1 MNNSDILLFET
12 KDSSIVLPVRMTGD
26 TVWLN
31 RSQMAELF
39 ERDVKTIG
47 KHINNALREE
57 VDSSTVAK
65 FATVQEEGNRSVTRE
80 IEYYNLD
87 MIISVGY
94 RVKSNRGVEF
104 RRWANHVL
112 RQYILQ
118 GYAVNERRIN
128 QLGEVVRLMK
138 RTQDSLGSRQVLSVI
153 ERYSAALNLLDAYD
167 HQSLQRPTGT
177 NTVYVLSYEECRSVI
192 DRMRFGD
199 ESELFG
205 KEKDYSFKGSI
216 GNIYQSFGGQEIY
229 PTLEEKAANLLY
241 FVTKNHSFFDGNK
254 RIAATIFLYFLDC
267 NGILY
272 DEQGNKL
279 LDDHTLVAL
288 TIMIAE
294 SRPEEKEM
302 MISVIMNCISEAG
315 KI

>member
-1 MNNSDILLFET
+1 MNNSDIVLFET
-12 KDSSIVLPVRMTGD
+12 KDSSVVLPVRMTGD

-39 ERDVKTIG
+39 KRDVKTIG
-47 KHINNALREE
+47 KHISNALREE
-57 VDSSTVAK
+57 VDFSTVAK

-104 RRWANHVL
+104 RKWANRVL

-128 QLGEVVRLMK
+128 QLGEMVRLMK
-138 RTQDSLGSRQVLSVI
+138 RTQDSLDSKQVLSVI
-153 ERYSAALNLLDAYD
+153 ERYSTALNLLDAYD
-167 HQSLQRPTGT
+167 HQSLKKPNGKDTA
-177 NTVYVLSYEECRSVI
+177 YVLNYEECRTVI

-205 KEKDYSFKGSI
+205 KEKDDSFKGSI
-216 GNIYQSFGGQEIY
+216 GNIYQSFGG
-229 PTLEEKAANLLY
+229 
-241 FVTKNHSFFDGNK
+241 
-254 RIAATIFLYFLDC
+254 
-267 NGILY
+267 
-272 DEQGNKL
+272 
-279 LDDHTLVAL
+279 
-288 TIMIAE
+288 
-294 SRPEEKEM
+294 
-302 MISVIMNCISEAG
+302 
-315 KI
+315 

>member
-1 MNNSDILLFET
+1 MNNSDIVLFET
-12 KDSSIVLPVRMTGD
+12 KDSSIILPVRMTGD

-57 VDSSTVAK
+57 VDRSVVAK
-65 FATVQEEGNRSVTRE
+65 FATTAADGKTYQM
-80 IEYYNLD
+80 EYYNLD

-94 RVKSNRGVEF
+94 RVKSYRGVEF

-138 RTQDSLGSRQVLSVI
+138 RTRDSLDSRQVLSVI
-153 ERYSAALNLLDAYD
+153 ERYSTALNLLDAYD

-177 NTVYVLSYEECRSVI
+177 NAVYVLSYEECRSVI

-205 KEKDYSFKGSI
+205 KEKDDSFIRKYWKYLSVFRRAGDLSDVRRKGSK
-216 GNIYQSFGGQEIY
+216 SSLFCD
-229 PTLEEKAANLLY
+229 K
-241 FVTKNHSFFDGNK
+241 
-254 RIAATIFLYFLDC
+254 
-267 NGILY
+267 
-272 DEQGNKL
+272 
-279 LDDHTLVAL
+279 
-288 TIMIAE
+288 E
-294 SRPEEKEM
+294 SQLF
-302 MISVIMNCISEAG
+302 
-315 KI
+315 

>member
-1 MNNSDILLFET
+1 MNKSDIVLFET
-12 KDSSIVLPVRMTGD
+12 KDSSIILPVRMTGD

-47 KHINNALREE
+47 KHISNALREE

-104 RRWANHVL
+104 RKWANRVL

-138 RTQDSLGSRQVLSVI
+138 CTQDSLDSKQVLSVI
-153 ERYSAALNLLDAYD
+153 ERYSTALNMLDAYD
-167 HQSLQRPTGT
+167 HQSLQRPKGSDAA
-177 NTVYVLSYEECRSVI
+177 YILSYEECRSVI
-192 DRMRFGD
+192 DRMRFGN

-205 KEKDYSFKGSI
+205 KEKDDSFKGSI
-216 GNIYQSFGGQEIY
+216 GNI
-229 PTLEEKAANLLY
+229 
-241 FVTKNHSFFDGNK
+241 
-254 RIAATIFLYFLDC
+254 
-267 NGILY
+267 
-272 DEQGNKL
+272 
-279 LDDHTLVAL
+279 
-288 TIMIAE
+288 
-294 SRPEEKEM
+294 
-302 MISVIMNCISEAG
+302 ISVFWWTGDISDAG
-315 KI
+315 REGSKSSLFCDKKSQFFRWK